1 MMDLEGQRF
10 AELQGIGEKRV
21 RAGFIQKVYGI
32 VCTQV
37 LATAAVAALC
47 CGPLQPAVMALA
59 MNHPSAYRWGSL
71 IALLVAI
78 GLCHAGK
85 KSYPLNFFGLCFLT
99 AVMALNVGV
108 ICGMVA
114 AAGLGALVVQAAL
127 ITGSLVLG
135 LTIYTFR
142 SKRDFS
148 FLGAVLY
155 PKLARL
161 FGFGRAADQ
170 MTFGLLIFGLLSIFF
185 PALRTGWLHLGMSFL
200 GAGIFCAYLV
210 FDTWR
215 IATVLKVDD
224 YVEGAIQCLSCD
236 QGPGMGF
243 P

>member
-155 PKLARL
+155 P
-161 FGFGRAADQ
+161 

-215 IATVLKVDD
+215 IAHELKVDD
-224 YVEGAIQCLSCD
+224 YIEGAVQLYMDIVNIFIYILDILMQLNKGD
-236 QGPGMGF
+236 RN
-243 P
+243 